1 MVLMQSSIWQKTGKL
16 KPWVWGSATVGFLG
30 ASAIAYLT
38 FYTQPAPEINLEKDT
53 ILVKAQNLPLQVK
66 ANGVVQPVRKINVSP
81 KEPGK
86 IVELLVREGDRVA
99 AGQIIA
105 RMDNEQV
112 LAQVGEYRGVLART
126 EAELAQRLAGN
137 RPEEIAKAKAEVIR
151 YQAQLREARSRFQIA
166 TERLNRRRSLAEQ
179 GALSRDALTES
190 LTEEVNAKDNL
201 AQIQASLM
209 VARQELIQQR
219 QGARVEE
226 IAQSRAQVAEA
237 ISQLQVY
244 QIQLANTLVRAPF
257 AGVIT
262 RRFTDVG
269 DFITPTTSASTSDG
283 ATSAS
288 IAELSSGLEVEA
300 KVPEASIARIKLNQT
315 VAIRT
320 DSYPDQVFRGR
331 VRLIAPRALQ
341 ENNITSFRVRVSL
354 QTGLALLKSGM
365 NTKLAFMGQSIR
377 RALVVPLAAVV
388 TQKEGQKGVWL
399 VNSEGETR
407 FKTIQLGAESGD
419 QAQILTG
426 LKAGDRVLL
435 SPPVNQPIP
444 GVDNTEGTG
453 L

>member
-1 MVLMQSSIWQKTGKL
+1 MQSSIWQKTGKL
-16 KPWVWGSATVGFLG
+16 KPWMWAGGTVGFLG
-30 ASAIAYLT
+30 AGAIAYLT
-38 FYTQPAPEINLEKDT
+38 LYAQPTSEINLEKDT

-81 KEPGK
+81 KESGK
-86 IVELLVREGDRVA
+86 IVELLVREGDRVES
-99 AGQIIA
+99 GQAIA
-105 RMDNEQV
+105 RMDSQQ
-112 LAQVGEYRGVLART
+112 LQAQVGQYRGVLART
-126 EAELAQRLAGN
+126 QAELAQRLAGN
-137 RPEEIAKAKAEVIR
+137 RPEQIAKAQAEVIR
-151 YQAQLREARSRFQIA
+151 YQAQLRAARSRLQIA

-179 GALSRDALTES
+179 GALSRDTLTES
-190 LTEEVNAKDNL
+190 LTEDLNARDNL
-201 AQIQASLM
+201 SQLQASLM
-209 VARQELIQQR
+209 VAQQELMQQR
-219 QGARVEE
+219 KGDRVEE

-237 ISQLQVY
+237 SSQLQVY
-244 QIQLANTLVRAPF
+244 QTQLANTLVRAPF
-257 AGVIT
+257 AGIIT

-283 ATSAS
+283 ATATS

-320 DSYPDQVFRGR
+320 DSYPEQVFQGR

-341 ENNITSFRVRVSL
+341 ENNVTTFRVRVSL

-365 NTKLAFMGQSIR
+365 NTKLAFMGQSIQG
-377 RALVVPLAAVV
+377 ALVVPLAAVV

-399 VNSEGETR
+399 INRQGETR
-407 FKTIQLGAESGD
+407 FKTIQLGSESGD
-419 QAQILTG
+419 QAQILAGVKT
-426 LKAGDRVLL
+426 GDRVLL